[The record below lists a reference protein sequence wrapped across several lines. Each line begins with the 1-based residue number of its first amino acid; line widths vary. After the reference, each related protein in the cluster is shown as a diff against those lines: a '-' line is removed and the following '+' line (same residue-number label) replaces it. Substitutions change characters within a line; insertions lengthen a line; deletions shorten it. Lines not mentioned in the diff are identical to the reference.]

1 MIMTVSFDEQG
12 GRTTVTVDTLFASVT
27 MRNHHLGAGFA
38 QGFGSGLD
46 QLADVDAMRAPS

>member
-1 MIMTVSFDEQG
+1 MTVSFDEQG
-12 GRTTVTVDTLFASVT
+12 GRTAVTVHTLFASVT

-46 QLADVDAMRAPS
+46 QLADVVAAMRAPS